1 MSFVAI
7 FKNIITFI
15 YIINIFLAILLIIF
29 EKRNP
34 NSTWTW
40 IMIMFFIPI
49 LGFILY
55 LFLGQ
60 DLRKQKFFHY
70 KKEEEEVLIPT
81 IQAQHTMLKN
91 DYLVKNNHF
100 LNEYRDFIQLNLTT
114 DNAIFTHNNDVKI
127 LNNGEEK
134 FPKLITSLKNAKN
147 FIHIQYYIFRDDD
160 IGNEII
166 NILTEKAKSGVEV
179 KVLYDGMGCIWLPK
193 KFFTPI
199 IESGGEVV
207 CFFPPF
213 IPYINLRLNYR
224 NHRKICVID
233 GIEGFI
239 GGLNIGDEYLGKD
252 ENIGFWRDIHLYI
265 IGDAVATLETRF
277 LLDWRFASNKEDFSM
292 SKNYFP
298 KNQYIGN
305 KPIQIISSGPDS
317 QWGAIRN
324 SYLKMISRAEKN
336 IYIETPYLI
345 PDDSI
350 LTALKLA
357 ALSGIDVKI
366 IIPCKPDHMFVY
378 WATKSYAWE
387 LMEAGVH
394 CYTYNNGFIH
404 SKIIAI
410 DSKLCTVGTA
420 NLDMRSFKLNFEVN
434 AMIYDEDST
443 KDLERIFLKDIEN
456 STYLTNKHYAERS
469 LIIKV
474 KEAISRLLAPML

>member
-1 MSFVAI
+1 MEFISI
-7 FKNIITFI
+7 IKNIVTFI
-15 YIINIFLAILLIIF
+15 YIINIFLAILVILF
-29 EKRNP
+29 EKRDP
-34 NSTWTW
+34 TSTWTW

-49 LGFILY
+49 FGFILY

-70 KKEEEEVLIPT
+70 KKEEEDIVLST
-81 IQAQHTMLKN
+81 IQAQHTILNN
-91 DYLVKNNHF
+91 DYLVKNNQF
-100 LNEYRDFIQLNLTT
+100 LSQYRDFIHLNLTT

-134 FPKLITSLKNAKN
+134 FPKLIESLKKATK

-160 IGNEII
+160 IGNKII
-166 NILTEKAKSGVEV
+166 DILVDKAKNGIDV

-193 KFFTPI
+193 KFFNRLI
-199 IESGGEVV
+199 DVGGKVV

-224 NHRKICVID
+224 NHRKICVVD

-239 GGLNIGDEYLGKD
+239 GGLNIGDEYLGK
-252 ENIGFWRDIHLYI
+252 NASFGFWRDIHLYI
-265 IGDAVATLETRF
+265 KGSAVTTLDTRF
-277 LLDWRFASNKEDFSM
+277 LLDWRFASGEDLSM
-292 SKNYFP
+292 GKNYLP
-298 KNQYIGN
+298 KNSYIGH

-324 SYLKMISRAEKN
+324 AYLKMISRAEKS

-394 CYTYNNGFIH
+394 CYTYNDGFIH

-410 DSKLCTVGTA
+410 DSKLCSVGTA

-434 AMIYDEDST
+434 AMIYDKETT
-443 KDLERIFLKDIEN
+443 KELETIFLQDIEK
-456 STYLTNKHYAERS
+456 STHLTNDHFKRRPF
-469 LIIKV
+469 IIKV
-474 KEAISRLLAPML
+474 KEAISRLLSPML